1 MDYQIV
7 LSPSARADLRDIVRY
22 ISFDAP
28 DRALQFG
35 LFLISRTRLLAQS
48 PELGRV
54 VPEFEDPTIRE
65 IVVRSYR
72 IVYRL
77 DGSRRLVEVIRF
89 WHAARGIPEINE

>member
-1 MDYQIV
+1 MDYRVV
-7 LSPSARADLRDIVRY
+7 LSHSARADLRDIVRY

-28 DRALQFG
+28 DRARQFG

-54 VPEFEDPTIRE
+54 VPEFEDSLIRE

-72 IVYRL
+72 VYRL
-77 DGSRRLVEVIRF
+77 DESRHLVQAVRL
-89 WHAARGIPEINE
+89 WHAARGALEIDG

>member
-1 MDYQIV
+1 MDYRVV
-7 LSPSARADLRDIVRY
+7 LSTSARADLRDIVRY

-28 DRALQFG
+28 DRARQFG

-54 VPEFEDPTIRE
+54 VPEFEDALIRE

-72 IVYRL
+72 VVYRL
-77 DGSRRLVEVIRF
+77 DDSRHLVEVIRF
-89 WHAARGIPEINE
+89 WHAARDTPEIER